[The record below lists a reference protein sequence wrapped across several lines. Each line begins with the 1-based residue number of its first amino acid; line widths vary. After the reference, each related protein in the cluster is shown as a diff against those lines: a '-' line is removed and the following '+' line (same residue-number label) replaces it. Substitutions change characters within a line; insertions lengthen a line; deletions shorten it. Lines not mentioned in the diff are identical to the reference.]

1 MRHCVSLSPAEY
13 EVLKLANQHYSYKEI
28 AELQGVL
35 PATISS
41 QMASVRAKTNTR
53 NRYEM
58 VREAKALGLL

>member
-13 EVLKLANQHYSYKEI
+13 EVLKLANLHYSYKEI
-28 AELQGVL
+28 AELQGVR
-35 PATISS
+35 PATISA

>member
-1 MRHCVSLSPAEY
+1 MRRTAVLSPAEH
-13 EVLKLANQHYSYKEI
+13 EVLKLADMHYSYREI
-28 AELQGVL
+28 AEILGVR

-58 VREAKALGLL
+58 VREARSLGLV

>member
-1 MRHCVSLSPAEY
+1 MEKRVSLSPAEC
-13 EVLKLANQHYSYKEI
+13 EVLKLANLHYSYKEI
-28 AELQGVL
+28 AELQGVR

>member
-13 EVLKLANQHYSYKEI
+13 EVLKLANLHYSYKEI
-28 AELQGVL
+28 AEIQGVL

>member
-1 MRHCVSLSPAEY
+1 MKLSPAEY
-13 EVLKLANQHYSYKEI
+13 EALKLANLHYSYKEI
-28 AELQGVL
+28 AELQGVQ

-58 VREAKALGLL
+58 VR

>member
-13 EVLKLANQHYSYKEI
+13 EVLKLANLHYSYKEI
-28 AELQGVL
+28 AELQGVR
-35 PATISS
+35 PTTISA